1 MFLIFLIFILIL
13 LIVCIII
20 KNNNDNFKD
29 IKLNKLLQN
38 KYININDNEKN
49 IYVNYFTGNNIYK
62 KYANNLIN
70 SLNKFN
76 LSYYIIEIDSS
87 NYKWSDL
94 ILFKPNILLEVLNL
108 YPTKNVI
115 WIDADAKINKYPH
128 IFNNINKSVAVTCRG
143 KNLKCLNL
151 WSCVIF
157 FKNDN
162 ISKKIIHDWNVESK
176 RINHKFTDQ
185 IALKNI
191 INRKYFDH
199 LQKLPKYFIVKEY
212 DTKNIDKA
220 CIVESEASTDTN
232 NI

>member
-13 LIVCIII
+13 LIVCVII

-29 IKLNKLLQN
+29 IILNKLFKN

-70 SLNKFN
+70 SLNEFN

-128 IFNNINKSVAVTCRG
+128 IFNNINKSIAVTCRG

-162 ISKKIIHDWNVESK
+162 ISKKIIHDWNIESK

-199 LQKLPKYFIVKEY
+199 LQKLPEYFIVKEY
-212 DTKNIDKA
+212 DIKNIDKA
-220 CIVESEASTDTN
+220 YIVESEASTDIN
-232 NI
+232 SI